1 MKLCAQVLNEM
12 SFIFDFEVFNVLPLG
27 TKTFVPNCI
36 YIRVN
41 LEKSV
46 TLIQDR
52 ESISFMCQFMVV

>member
-1 MKLCAQVLNEM
+1 MKLCTQVLNEM
-12 SFIFDFEVFNVLPLG
+12 SFIFYFEVFNVLPLG
-27 TKTFVPNCI
+27 TKTCI